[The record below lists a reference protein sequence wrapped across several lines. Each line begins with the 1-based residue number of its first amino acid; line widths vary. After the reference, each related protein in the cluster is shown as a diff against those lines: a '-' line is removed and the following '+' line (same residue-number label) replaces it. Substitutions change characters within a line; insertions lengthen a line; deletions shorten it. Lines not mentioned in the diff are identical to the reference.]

1 MARTVR
7 DASLG
12 SRTARS
18 ELAPRGKPYYR
29 TIEPGLL
36 HLGYRK
42 SKSGAGKWLARS
54 YAGNGRYHPPHTLGV
69 ADDFS
74 DADGRVILSFKQ
86 AQDAARK
93 IMVKQAG
100 GGVGTVGAAVEA
112 YLEHLEDKGRDAS
125 SIKRTRYSVNAHILP
140 ALGHVELA
148 KLTDKQLKT
157 WLRDLARA
165 PIRLRVRKGEK
176 PRYRPI
182 GDDLEARRARRL
194 SANRVRATLFA
205 ALNFAFRE
213 GHVASDVAWRRV
225 EAFEE
230 VDKARERHLTIA
242 EVKRLINA
250 AAPDFR
256 LLAQGAGYAGPRY
269 GSLTRLTVADFDPDG
284 GTLRLRTRK
293 RRGVEK
299 IFYAHLTEEAQAF
312 FREVCAGK
320 RAGDLIFTHADGSP
334 WKKGHQERRMKLACK
349 AAHIS
354 PPVSFN
360 VLRHT
365 WASLA
370 AMNGVPLMVIAGSLG
385 HVDTRMVEKHYGHL
399 ACGYVAEQIRKGA
412 PTFGFKPGN
421 VRPLHGKR

>member
-1 MARTVR
+1 MGISSSGLDRTPCNSIPAYWSDIGHGQYQGAIIRGPISEGRGAYGRTVGEEIFRKDTLMARTVR
-7 DASLG
+7 AASLG

-42 SKSGAGKWLARS
+42 PKRGAGKWLARS

-74 DADGRVILSFKQ
+74 DADGRAILSFAQ
-86 AQDAARK
+86 AQAAARK

-100 GGVGTVGAAVEA
+100 GGVGTVAEAVEA
-112 YLEHLEDKGRDAS
+112 YIAHLEDKGRDAS
-125 SIKRTRYSVNAHILP
+125 SIKRPRYSVNAHILP

-205 ALNFAFRE
+205 ALNFAF
-213 GHVASDVAWRRV
+213 
-225 EAFEE
+225 
-230 VDKARERHLTIA
+230 
-242 EVKRLINA
+242 
-250 AAPDFR
+250 
-256 LLAQGAGYAGPRY
+256 
-269 GSLTRLTVADFDPDG
+269 
-284 GTLRLRTRK
+284 
-293 RRGVEK
+293 
-299 IFYAHLTEEAQAF
+299 
-312 FREVCAGK
+312 
-320 RAGDLIFTHADGSP
+320 
-334 WKKGHQERRMKLACK
+334 
-349 AAHIS
+349 
-354 PPVSFN
+354 
-360 VLRHT
+360 
-365 WASLA
+365 
-370 AMNGVPLMVIAGSLG
+370 
-385 HVDTRMVEKHYGHL
+385 
-399 ACGYVAEQIRKGA
+399 
-412 PTFGFKPGN
+412 
-421 VRPLHGKR
+421 